1 MRMLQPAQ
9 VWLLVGSTWFSTLC
23 QIKKDV
29 SNKNEPDQHLSQKE
43 AVSDLQC
50 GDGLVLVHQV
60 RHDSIQG
67 ALPLAGSARAGAGVR
82 PELAQLFV
90 FRLVGVRQCDFTSRR
105 GILAGEKYRVGH
117 LLHGKV
123 SDGAEGTSAG
133 GAAGELGPAVGAYL
147 RRNEHITIWVFL
159 LMIRGFKS
167 VIV

>member
-9 VWLLVGSTWFSTLC
+9 VWLLVPCTGLSTMC
-23 QIKKDV
+23 QNKKDL
-29 SNKNEPDQHLSQKE
+29 SNKNEPDRLLSQKE

-60 RHDSIQG
+60 RHYSIQG
-67 ALPLAGSARAGAGVR
+67 ALPLAGGAWAGAGVR

-90 FRLVGVRQCDFTSRR
+90 FRLVGVRQCDFASRR
-105 GILAGEKYRVGH
+105 GILAGKKYRVGH

-147 RRNEHITIWVFL
+147 RRNEQITIWVFFS
-159 LMIRGFKS
+159 MIGGFKS